1 VGLIQFLVQLL
12 LLHQLVVELE
22 LEGLLAVLQQVL
34 LVVQEVGLMAIL
46 LLAELE
52 THPQLVRLKEIMVE
66 ILLVQGAVVVVEQE
80 L

>member
-1 VGLIQFLVQLL
+1 
-12 LLHQLVVELE
+12 
-22 LEGLLAVLQQVL
+22 
-34 LVVQEVGLMAIL
+34 VVQEAGLMAIL

-66 ILLVQGAVVVVEQE
+66 ILLVRVAVVEAEQE